1 VGLRAAAKRDLPWL
15 DIMVDDEKELQVTED
30 EHVVPSPHQFLPPF
44 SS

>member
-1 VGLRAAAKRDLPWL
+1 
-15 DIMVDDEKELQVTED
+15 MVDDEKAELQVTEQ